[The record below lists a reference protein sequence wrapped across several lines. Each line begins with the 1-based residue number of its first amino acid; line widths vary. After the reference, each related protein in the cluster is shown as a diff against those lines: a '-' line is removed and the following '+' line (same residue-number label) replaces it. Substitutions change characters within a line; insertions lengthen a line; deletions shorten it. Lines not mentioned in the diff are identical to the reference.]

1 MPSGPLLCGTKR
13 AGAEGAPRRK
23 GGKRHPRA
31 RFRRREPGIRVLLES
46 GPGAPGGRAGPRLPR
61 PARNSL
67 RGWRPAQTFPASQPL
82 YFYPYSA
89 DYYYYFFPA
98 QSGNPGL
105 PKRAAEGPPF
115 PGESAAR
122 VGTGRPGKGTGGE
135 CPAPSP
141 PPRRPGAHGRPRRP
155 AHSGAAFGPRPR
167 RPRPRPDL
175 LRRGPPPDPGP
186 FPPPGA
192 SAPLPLSARSSRRP
206 TWAPS
211 EPPPGR
217 PCLGSLGPCTDRC
230 PRSVPLGGQAPPS
243 SPFCAPNSASPGA
256 LRSFGS
262 SLARGPAAGPRIL
275 LLPPS
280 SPKMPPAPRRPQEFY
295 RFFSNPSFF
304 FPEEASWAA

>member
-211 EPPPGR
+211 EPPPG
-217 PCLGSLGPCTDRC
+217 GPAWG
-230 PRSVPLGGQAPPS
+230 PLAPAQTAAPDQSPSAARRLPPPPS
-243 SPFCAPNSASPGA
+243 APRTPHPQELSDPSGPASPGA
-256 LRSFGS
+256 PRLDPASFFFLPPRPRCPRLLAGRRNFTA
-262 SLARGPAAGPRIL
+262 SLAT
-275 LLPPS
+275 PP
-280 SPKMPPAPRRPQEFY
+280 
-295 RFFSNPSFF
+295 FF